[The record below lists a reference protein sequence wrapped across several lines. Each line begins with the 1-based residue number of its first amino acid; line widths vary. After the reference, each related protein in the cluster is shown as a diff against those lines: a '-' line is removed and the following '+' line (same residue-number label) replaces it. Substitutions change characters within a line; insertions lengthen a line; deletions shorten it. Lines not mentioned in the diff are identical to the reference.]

1 MKIFF
6 EPKTL
11 LCCSCSGSL
20 GHPVL
25 LIWQSQF
32 LCLLRKE
39 LPFNPESLMY
49 CTKVCL
55 LFVPVSPQNIEQGL
69 SWDWSLRNLWISSF
83 HACTFS
89 FSSVH
94 TNFPRA
100 CMVTISQFLFWSSSF
115 WVWWPFAHHQ
125 TKCVTEVCVHLPL
138 FSHLE
143 NVLSSK
149 RKRTWFVSHF
159 PFFYPLSFR
168 YLPWSRGARLFP
180 AGQKWCP
187 RDCKLAVLL
196 HPAVPLMQCWC
207 L

>member
-6 EPKTL
+6 QLKTL

-69 SWDWSLRNLWISSF
+69 SWDWSLRNLCISSF

-94 TNFPRA
+94 TNFPR
-100 CMVTISQFLFWSSSF
+100 VTMHGYHLSILILIFIFLGVMTICTPPDQMCYWSLCTSSTVF
-115 WVWWPFAHHQ
+115 SPRKCIIFQKEENMSCIPFSIL
-125 TKCVTEVCVHLPL
+125 LP
-138 FSHLE
+138 
-143 NVLSSK
+143 
-149 RKRTWFVSHF
+149 
-159 PFFYPLSFR
+159 SF
-168 YLPWSRGARLFP
+168 L
-180 AGQKWCP
+180 
-187 RDCKLAVLL
+187 
-196 HPAVPLMQCWC
+196 
-207 L
+207 